1 LKILVTGANGQL
13 GTDIIK
19 HFNKDE
25 VYGYDVDVLDITDIK
40 QVVDLVKQI
49 KPELIINCAAY
60 TNVDGCEQ
68 NEELAY
74 KVNAIGARN
83 LAVAALETNSKL
95 LHISTDFVFDGCTN
109 KPYLEFDTP
118 NPLSI
123 YGKSKF
129 AGEELIR
136 QICPRHYIL
145 RTAWLYGKNGNNF
158 VKTMLKLG
166 QEKKTLTVVDDQI
179 GSPTFTEDLIGAISE
194 VIKTDAYGTYHATNN
209 GFCSWNEFAKKI
221 FEYAGMQEIEVLPIS
236 TEELGRPAKRPQ
248 YSVLRNFM
256 LEAQY
261 NYKMRNWE
269 EALKEYFA
277 VGLKIGTEADVD
289 VNLNADAED
298 NALN

>member
-13 GTDIIK
+13 GTDIVK
-19 HFNKDE
+19 YFHKDE
-25 VYGYDVDVLDITDIK
+25 VFGYDVDVLDITDIK

-49 KPELIINCAAY
+49 KPDVIINCAAY
-60 TNVDGCEQ
+60 TNVDGCEEK
-68 NEELAY
+68 EELAY
-74 KVNAIGARN
+74 KVNAIGVRN
-83 LAVAALETNSKL
+83 LAVAALETKAKL
-95 LHISTDFVFDGCTN
+95 LHISTDFVFDGCTD
-109 KPYLEFDTP
+109 KPYLEFDKP

-123 YGKSKF
+123 YGKSKL

-166 QEKKTLTVVDDQI
+166 QEKKTLNVVDDQI
-179 GSPTFTEDLIGAISE
+179 GSPTFTEDLIRVIAQ

-209 GFCSWNEFAKKI
+209 GHCSWNEFAKKI
-221 FEYAGMQEIEVLPIS
+221 FEYAGLQGIEVLPIS

-256 LEAQY
+256 LEAQFD
-261 NYKMRNWE
+261 YKMRDWE
-269 EALKEYFA
+269 EALKEYFR
-277 VGLKIGTEADVD
+277 
-289 VNLNADAED
+289 
-298 NALN
+298 

>member
-1 LKILVTGANGQL
+1 MKILVTGANGQL

-19 HFNKDE
+19 YFNQDE
-25 VYGYDVDVLDITDIK
+25 VFGYDVDVLDITDIK
-40 QVVDLVKQI
+40 QVLDLVKQM

-60 TNVDGCEQ
+60 TNVDGCEE

-83 LAVAALETNSKL
+83 LAVAAFETNARL
-95 LHISTDFVFDGCTN
+95 LHISTDFVFDGCTD

-123 YGKSKF
+123 YGKSKL

-179 GSPTFTEDLIGAISE
+179 GSPTFTEDLIRAVAE
-194 VIKTDAYGTYHATNN
+194 VIKTQAYGTYHATNN
-209 GFCSWNEFAKKI
+209 GQCSWNEFAKKI
-221 FEYAGMQEIEVLPIS
+221 FEYAGLPGIEVLPIS

-256 LEAQY
+256 LEAQL
-261 NYKMRNWE
+261 NHKMRNWE
-269 EALKEYFA
+269 EALKEYFTI
-277 VGLKIGTEADVD
+277 KE
-289 VNLNADAED
+289 
-298 NALN
+298 